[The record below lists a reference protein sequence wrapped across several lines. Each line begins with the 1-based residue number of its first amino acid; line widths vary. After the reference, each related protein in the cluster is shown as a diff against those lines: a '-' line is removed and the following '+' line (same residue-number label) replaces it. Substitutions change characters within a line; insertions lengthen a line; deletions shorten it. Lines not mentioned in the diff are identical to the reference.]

1 MNCKRCGSQIES
13 FCSSFCCPHCGTIIL
28 QNRSKFDNTADK
40 SLLAWETTEAFTN
53 PLSSLINTL
62 SESFF
67 NTESFFKKVT
77 KGTTIKSAWLFAIIT
92 GSFGIFASFIW
103 SFLSFNYTPDKTIPP
118 SSLILTPLIITLQLF
133 AVTFYCL
140 LVFSFLRQNKSSMKS
155 TFRIVAYSQSA
166 MILYA
171 IPFLGSILSPV
182 LWFYMLV
189 TGLHHANSVGKLK
202 TTLILIF
209 PVLFIVFI
217 GIVALSA
224 FLAGNIFANEQLT
237 NFFDLFPG

>member
-1 MNCKRCGSQIES
+1 MNCKRCGSRIES
-13 FCSSFCCPHCGTIIL
+13 YCSSLCCPHCGSIVL
-28 QNRSKFDNTADK
+28 QNRSKFDNTTDK
-40 SLLAWETTEAFTN
+40 TLLAWETTEAFSN

-62 SESFF
+62 TESFF

-77 KGTTIKSAWLFAIIT
+77 KGTTIKPAWFFGVIT
-92 GSFGIFASFIW
+92 GSFGIFASFVW
-103 SFLSFNYTPDKTIPP
+103 SFFTSNYTPDKTISP
-118 SSLILTPLIITLQLF
+118 SSLVLTPLIITMQLF
-133 AVTFYCL
+133 AVTFYCQL
-140 LVFSFLRQNKSSMKS
+140 IFSFLRQNKSSMKS

-202 TTLILIF
+202 TILILIF
-209 PVLFIVFI
+209 PVIFIGFI

-224 FLAGNIFANEQLT
+224 FLAGNFFANEQLT
-237 NFFDLFPG
+237 SFFNLFPG

>member
-1 MNCKRCGSQIES
+1 MK
-13 FCSSFCCPHCGTIIL
+13 P
-28 QNRSKFDNTADK
+28 
-40 SLLAWETTEAFTN
+40 
-53 PLSSLINTL
+53 
-62 SESFF
+62 
-67 NTESFFKKVT
+67 
-77 KGTTIKSAWLFAIIT
+77 AWLFGIIT
-92 GSFGIFASFIW
+92 GSFGIFASFLW
-103 SFLSFNYTPDKTIPP
+103 SFLSFNYTPDKAISP
-118 SSLILTPLIITLQLF
+118 SSLVLTPVIITLQLF

-171 IPFLGSILSPV
+171 IPFFGSILSPV

-209 PVLFIVFI
+209 PVIFIVFV

-224 FLAGNIFANEQLT
+224 FLAGNLFANEQLT
-237 NFFDLFPG
+237 NFFNLFPG